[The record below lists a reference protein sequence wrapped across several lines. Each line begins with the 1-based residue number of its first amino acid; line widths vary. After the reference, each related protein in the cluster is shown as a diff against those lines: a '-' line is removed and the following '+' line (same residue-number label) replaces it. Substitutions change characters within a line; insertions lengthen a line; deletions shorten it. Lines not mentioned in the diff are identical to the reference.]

1 MHELKTPPENDILI
15 KVQRLMGMPS
25 PKTRSSGAVVA
36 TGAFSMAHAIRIITS
51 VAEHIFVVCIPHKF
65 SGEKKIFSD
74 EIALGQVDFPRLRKG
89 GLRGQFYEC
98 NYVGCPQSLR
108 QFLRLSPPR
117 SRLRTLSSRYQQI
130 DLIHR
135 IAKQYL
141 QHLKLSSADEVW
153 ANFAISSLIGVE
165 AVITDMPT
173 AQPPKYPVNNDLSP
187 VDQAIVRVKMNRLG
201 MIVDLAHVSNDP
213 HARCAADFFRAS
225 DILSLVGICTLRR
238 NGGAITITSFPEYTQ
253 CDGQG
258 NASLSDMTDHVQHV
272 GNLIG
277 MDIGLCAVF
286 DGMPNSEE
294 GRIAELLRRGVSE
307 KELVG
312 LVGANLPTVL
322 KEVAERMKRS
332 G

>member
-1 MHELKTPPENDILI
+1 MHELKTPPENNILI

-36 TGAFSMAHAIRIITS
+36 TGVFSMAHAIRIITS
-51 VAEHIFVVCIPHKF
+51 VAEHIFVVCFPHKF

-141 QHLKLSSADEVW
+141 QHLKLSADEVW
-153 ANFAISSLIGVE
+153 SNFSISSLIGVE
-165 AVITDMPT
+165 AVIIDMPT
-173 AQPPKYPVNNDLSP
+173 AQPPKYPVNNDPSP

-213 HARCAADFFRAS
+213 MRDALRISSAPV
-225 DILSLVGICTLRR
+225 ILSHSSLKR
-238 NGGAITITSFPEYTQ
+238 NGGTITITSFPEYTQ
-253 CDGQG
+253 SDGQG

-277 MDIGLCAVF
+277 MDIGLGAVF

-294 GRIAELLRRGVSE
+294 GLEDIS
-307 KELVG
+307 K
-312 LVGANLPTVL
+312 
-322 KEVAERMKRS
+322 
-332 G
+332 